1 MGDDSYLPM
10 ADRALRMLLR
20 VLELMITALELRVVG
35 ASYITRIVPAK
46 AKRKKDEIA
55 CQSCNN

>member
-1 MGDDSYLPM
+1 M